1 MRDTLGNLLSSAS
14 LFYLPDVLSFAA
26 AYLALM
32 VVPGYAMAVLARPR
46 APRAEH
52 LALAIPCAYA
62 LVTVSGLATAV
73 LRLPYSLPA
82 YLLLAAPLTAT
93 SGYVWLSR
101 RSEAR
106 HSTGQD
112 PVWQQGKRDVWWLV
126 PLGMAIAQV
135 AFFMVL
141 YAHDVVPSGSDVV
154 SHTMWTQRIA
164 QQHIYPITLLSAQ
177 LSAADG
183 AFYPPTFHT
192 LTALALSVTTLPTY
206 RAVFLSLLIVVA
218 MLPLGLFAYV
228 RAVTS
233 SSRLAGLAA
242 LATLAFEPLPFFVVA
257 EGLYTF
263 VVAQLLIPALA
274 IALRDAL
281 GRGDRRSI
289 VLAAL
294 LGIGLFYTHP
304 TEFVTVA
311 ILALAVVP
319 GLLRDVRSWMRACVS
334 AIVIAAVWLLAA
346 APALAGVRR
355 TMVGGAQTEIRS
367 TGDFAPPAQV
377 HLDAAI
383 QGYTQWIF
391 GHNFGYLLLIAVI
404 AGIATVV
411 SQRRFYGLVAGFL
424 IVSLLFLDRA
434 SYDIFQRFYDV
445 SFPWGLWE
453 RLSATHYWFVLP
465 LAGLGVDTIVRQ
477 GQRLLRGKRMAFVVL
492 AASPLAIL
500 GLLLP
505 LDVSARRE
513 ATYLSTRDWVAPAD
527 IGAVAWLRQHAPSSP
542 VVNDGDL
549 DHISSYDAPIDAGL
563 WMPAMGVSQPLFW
576 RDGAG
581 PGPAGDRLYL
591 VAHLADVPLPRRAAQ
606 FSTQYHVRYVFYGS
620 GVRHGA
626 TRHLNLAHL
635 LHAPQLRLVYSS
647 SPRCRAGRPD
657 GLDCPVTAAYVFALD
672 ASPPLARRTTVT
684 AGLHGAPT
692 VRRSPMGKT

>member
-1 MRDTLGNLLSSAS
+1 MRDTVGNLLSSTS
-14 LFYLPDVLSFAA
+14 LFYLPDILSFAA

-32 VVPGYAMAVLARPR
+32 GVPGYAVAVLARPR
-46 APRAEH
+46 APRTQH

-73 LRLPYSLPA
+73 LHLPYSLSA
-82 YLLLAAPLTAT
+82 YLLLAAPLTAAAA
-93 SGYVWLSR
+93 YVQLTR
-101 RSEAR
+101 RSGA
-106 HSTGQD
+106 HDSTGQD
-112 PVWQQGKRDVWWLV
+112 PTRQRVKRDRWWMV
-126 PLGMAIAQV
+126 PLGAAIVQV

-141 YAHDVVPSGSDVV
+141 YAHDAVPSGSDVV
-154 SHTMWTQRIA
+154 SHTMWTNRIA
-164 QQHIYPITLLSAQ
+164 QQHMYPITLLSAHPT
-177 LSAADG
+177 AADG

-192 LTALALSVTTLPTY
+192 LTALVLDVTALPTY

-218 MLPLGLFAYV
+218 MLPLGLFSYV
-228 RAVTS
+228 QAVTNN
-233 SSRLAGLAA
+233 SRLAGLAA

-263 VVAQLLIPALA
+263 VVAQLLVPALA

-281 GRGDRRSI
+281 GRGDRRAI

-311 ILALAVVP
+311 LLALAIVP
-319 GLLRDVRSWMRACVS
+319 GLLRDIRSWIRACITVV
-334 AIVIAAVWLLAA
+334 AIAAAWLLAA
-346 APALAGVRR
+346 TPALAGVRR

-367 TGDFAPPAQV
+367 TGDFAPPSQV

-391 GHNFGYLLLIAVI
+391 GHNFGYVLLIAVI
-404 AGIATVV
+404 AGIVTIVY
-411 SQRRFYGLVAGFL
+411 QHRFYGLLAGFL
-424 IVSLLFLDRA
+424 IVSVLFLDRA
-434 SYDIFQRFYDV
+434 SYDIFQRFYDL

-465 LAGLGVDTIVRQ
+465 LAGIGVDAIARQ
-477 GQRLLRGKRMAFVVL
+477 GQRLLRGKRAAFVVI
-492 AASPLAIL
+492 AASPLVIL

-527 IGAVAWLRQHAPSSP
+527 FGALAWLRQHAPSSP

-563 WMPAMGVSQPLFW
+563 WMPAMGVAQPLFW

-581 PGPAGDRLYL
+581 PGPADDRLYL
-591 VAHLADVPLPRRAAQ
+591 LAHLADVPLPRRAAQ
-606 FSTQYHVRYVFYGS
+606 FSTRYGVRYVFYGS
-620 GVRHGA
+620 GVRRGA

-635 LHAPQLRLVYSS
+635 LRAPQLRLVYSS
-647 SPRCRAGRPD
+647 SPRCRASQPAIP
-657 GLDCPVTAAYVFALD
+657 DCPATASYVFALN
-672 ASPPLARRTTVT
+672 ASPPLARRTTMT
-684 AGLHGAPT
+684 AGLPNAQMLTTRP
-692 VRRSPMGKT
+692 